1 MSQAL
6 ERMFLVIN
14 PVGESSEPR
23 YTIYPM
29 SSLWVLYEMDK
40 AQGIYDFEQWFDSW
54 MCVNWA
60 VEIKDTSVL
69 NYLGAKPPKFEAET
83 KFYAQGNESI

>member
-6 ERMFLVIN
+6 ERMFLYTD
-14 PVGESSEPR
+14 PVGESGEPR
-23 YTIYPM
+23 HTIYPM

>member
-6 ERMFLVIN
+6 ERMFLVTD
-14 PVGESSEPR
+14 PVGESGEPR
-23 YTIYPM
+23 HTIYPM

-54 MCVNWA
+54 MCANWA

-83 KFYAQGNESI
+83 KFYAQGTESI

>member
-6 ERMFLVIN
+6 ERMFLVTD

-29 SSLWVLYEMDK
+29 SSLWVVYEMDK
-40 AQGIYDFEQWFDSW
+40 LSETYDFEQWFDSW

-83 KFYAQGNESI
+83 KFYAQGSESI

>member
-6 ERMFLVIN
+6 ERMFLVTD
-14 PVGESSEPR
+14 PVGESGEPR
-23 YTIYPM
+23 HTIYPM

-54 MCVNWA
+54 VCVNWA

>member
-6 ERMFLVIN
+6 ERMFLYTD
-14 PVGESSEPR
+14 PVGGSGEPR
-23 YTIYPM
+23 HTIYPM

-40 AQGIYDFEQWFDSW
+40 AQGIYDFKQWFDSW